1 MNALEERPRFEVR
14 LSPTDRAPAAARQSL
29 ERLVGRLDP
38 AGLETMRLL
47 VSELVTNSVRHARLE
62 QTGWINLSVEEQEDA
77 VRVAVTDPGV
87 GFDERPGPP
96 QPGDPSGW
104 GLHLV
109 EQLADRWGVSRD
121 GETKVWFEIERSG
134 DSSLP
139 E

>member
-1 MNALEERPRFEVR
+1 MSVLERMKPSFEVQ
-14 LSPTDRAPAAARQSL
+14 LPPTEQAPAAARRSL
-29 ERLVGRLDP
+29 ERLHGQLDP

-62 QTGWINLSVEEQEDA
+62 DGGWISVSVEENRRA
-77 VRVAVTDPGV
+77 LRVAVTDPGI

-121 GETKVWFEIERSG
+121 GQTMVWFEIDR
-134 DSSLP
+134 
-139 E
+139 

>member
-1 MNALEERPRFEVR
+1 MEMSVLEEMRPSFEVR

-29 ERLVGRLDP
+29 DRLAGRLDP

-62 QTGWINLSVEEQEDA
+62 HTGWINLSVEEHSDA

-109 EQLADRWGVSRD
+109 EQLADRWGISRD
-121 GETKVWFEIERSG
+121 GETKVWFEIERPVGS
-134 DSSLP
+134 
-139 E
+139 

>member
-1 MNALEERPRFEVR
+1 MSVLEEMRPMFEVR

-29 ERLVGRLDP
+29 DRLAGRLDRD
-38 AGLETMRLL
+38 GLETMRLL

-62 QTGWINLSVEEQEDA
+62 RSGWINLSVEEKPDA

-109 EQLADRWGVSRD
+109 EQLADRWGISRD
-121 GETKVWFEIERSG
+121 GETKVWFEIERPVGS
-134 DSSLP
+134 
-139 E
+139 

>member
-1 MNALEERPRFEVR
+1 MSVLERMRPSFEVQ
-14 LSPTDRAPAAARQSL
+14 LEPTEHAPAAARRSL
-29 ERLVGRLDP
+29 DRLDGQLDA

-62 QTGWINLSVEEQEDA
+62 DSGWINLSIEENPRA
-77 VRVAVTDPGV
+77 LRVAVTDPGV

-121 GETKVWFEIERSG
+121 GETSVWFEIDR
-134 DSSLP
+134 
-139 E
+139 